1 MFTHVKRAMND
12 PDIFN
17 SRLLLNFCSLN
28 LTTFCSQTVDIFTDF
43 PCGKCKHKIK
53 MSNRSKGVLIWM
65 RASSIGRTNP
75 LCRDPVRSVK
85 FFDKIC
91 FRLYER
97 SSSPLLGG
105 ISLLTTEISP
115 RRTGNFPYKRTEEG
129 CPPTKRA
136 SPPPCKHLLN
146 SYK

>member
-1 MFTHVKRAMND
+1 MFTHVKRAIND

-53 MSNRSKGVLIWM
+53 MSNRSKGVFIWR
-65 RASSIGRTNP
+65 RASPLGRANP
-75 LCRDPVRSVK
+75 LCRDPLSQLNSSTK
-85 FFDKIC
+85 FVFVYM
-91 FRLYER
+91 RR
-97 SSSPLLGG
+97 GPALLGG

-136 SPPPCKHLLN
+136 SPPPCKHPLN